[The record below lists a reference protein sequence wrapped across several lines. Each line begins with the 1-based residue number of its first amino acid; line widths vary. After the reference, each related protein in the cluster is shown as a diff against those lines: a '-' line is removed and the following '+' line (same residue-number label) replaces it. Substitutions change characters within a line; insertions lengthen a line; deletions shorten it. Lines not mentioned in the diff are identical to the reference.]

1 MDIGNK
7 IKKYREQ
14 RNLSQDDLALKVFVS
29 RQTIS
34 NWETNKSYP
43 DIKSLSMLTNIFGVS
58 LDEFVKGDIDMMR
71 REIKKEK
78 VKEFHLLSF
87 IFLVEMLVLAIA
99 PYPLFK
105 FLDTLGVIIWLLLFV
120 ITFITATIAE
130 RFKKDNDVETYKE
143 ILAFL
148 EGNPLTYEEREQ
160 EKGKRVYQK
169 IVFAMAAAIITFALC
184 LIVIFVIDYIWM

>member
-1 MDIGNK
+1 M
-7 IKKYREQ
+7 
-14 RNLSQDDLALKVFVS
+14 
-29 RQTIS
+29 
-34 NWETNKSYP
+34 
-43 DIKSLSMLTNIFGVS
+43 
-58 LDEFVKGDIDMMR
+58 
-71 REIKKEK
+71 
-78 VKEFHLLSF
+78 LSF

-99 PYPLFK
+99 SYPLFK

-130 RFKKDNDVETYKE
+130 KFKKDNDVETYKE

-169 IVFAMAAAIITFALC
+169 IVFAMAAAVIAFALC

>member
-43 DIKSLSMLTNIFGVS
+43 DIKSLSLLTNIFGVS

-78 VKEFHLLSF
+78 VKEFHLLNYV
-87 IFLVEMLVLAIA
+87 FLIEMLILAIA
-99 PYPLFK
+99 AYPLFK
-105 FLDTLGVIIWLLLFV
+105 FFDTLGVIIWLLLFIV
-120 ITFITATIAE
+120 TFITATIAE
-130 RFKKDNDVETYKE
+130 KFKKDNNVETYKE

-148 EGNPLTYEEREQ
+148 EGKSLTYEERQQ

-169 IVFAMAAAIITFALC
+169 IVVAALLALVLC
-184 LIVIFVIDYIWM
+184 LIVIFIIDNVLM

>member
-99 PYPLFK
+99 SYPLFK

-130 RFKKDNDVETYKE
+130 KFKKDNDVETYKE

-169 IVFAMAAAIITFALC
+169 IVFAMAAAVIAFALC
-184 LIVIFVIDYIWM
+184 LFVIFVIDYIWM

>member
-7 IKKYREQ
+7 IKKYRDQ
-14 RNLSQDDLALKVFVS
+14 KNLSQDDLALKVFVS

-43 DIKSLSMLTNIFGVS
+43 DIKSLSLLTNIFGVS

-78 VKEFHLLSF
+78 VKEFHLLNF
-87 IFLVEMLVLAIA
+87 IFLAEMLTLAIA
-99 PYPLFK
+99 SYPLFK
-105 FLDTLGVIIWLLLFV
+105 FLDTLGVIIWLLLFM

-148 EGNPLTYEEREQ
+148 EGNPLTYEERQQ

-169 IVFAMAAAIITFALC
+169 IVFAMVAALLALVLC
-184 LIVIFVIDYIWM
+184 LIVIFIIDNVLM

>member
-58 LDEFVKGDIDMMR
+58 LDEFVKGDIDMM
-71 REIKKEK
+71 
-78 VKEFHLLSF
+78 
-87 IFLVEMLVLAIA
+87 
-99 PYPLFK
+99 
-105 FLDTLGVIIWLLLFV
+105 
-120 ITFITATIAE
+120 
-130 RFKKDNDVETYKE
+130 
-143 ILAFL
+143 
-148 EGNPLTYEEREQ
+148 
-160 EKGKRVYQK
+160 
-169 IVFAMAAAIITFALC
+169 
-184 LIVIFVIDYIWM
+184 

>member
-43 DIKSLSMLTNIFGVS
+43 DIKSLSLLTNIFGVS

-78 VKEFHLLSF
+78 VKEFHLLNYV
-87 IFLVEMLVLAIA
+87 FLIEMLILAIA
-99 PYPLFK
+99 AYPLFK
-105 FLDTLGVIIWLLLFV
+105 FFDTLGVIIWLLLFIV
-120 ITFITATIAE
+120 TFITATIAE
-130 RFKKDNDVETYKE
+130 KFKKDNNVETYKE

-148 EGNPLTYEEREQ
+148 EGKSLTYEERQQ

-169 IVFAMAAAIITFALC
+169 IVFAMVAALLALVLC
-184 LIVIFVIDYIWM
+184 LIVIFIIDNVLM